1 MVHLERVL
9 AEGELEAEKVRK
21 ACKAAESIYHWVMAV
36 RNYYF
41 VYKNTEPLRSKMIL
55 ADTQLIRLKR
65 DKVSNTDLIDKLKAE
80 LQGIRKL
87 HH

>member
-41 VYKNTEPLRSKMIL
+41 VYKNRGEK
-55 ADTQLIRLKR
+55 K
-65 DKVSNTDLIDKLKAE
+65 KLFKYN
-80 LQGIRKL
+80 ISTI
-87 HH
+87 